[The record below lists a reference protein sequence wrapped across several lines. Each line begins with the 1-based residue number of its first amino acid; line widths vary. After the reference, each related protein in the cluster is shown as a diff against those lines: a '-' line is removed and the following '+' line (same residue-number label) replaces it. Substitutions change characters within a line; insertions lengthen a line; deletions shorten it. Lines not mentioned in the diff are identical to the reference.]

1 MMRNILCILIL
12 FVGSFAFGQD
22 APDFV
27 VTDSKGVSHELYK
40 DYLDVGKTVVL
51 KVFFTT
57 CPPCNAI
64 APATQQLNLEW
75 GDGDFDVEFF
85 DLSTRG
91 GDNDGLIDAYGDRH
105 GLSFPGVGGEGGSIQ
120 ALAPYRN
127 GDFGTYRGTPSFI
140 VIAPDKSVTF
150 DPGRGSSSND
160 AWIDAID
167 AAIEATGANRPGT
180 TSIKNQSGLFSALKI
195 YPNPVANNANVD
207 FDLTNS
213 ADIRISIV
221 NILGSKIKEMNL
233 DGLQAGY
240 YTFPFELE
248 NTPKGNY
255 FLRIEA
261 DGVIEKTLRIMKL

>member
-1 MMRNILCILIL
+1 MMRNILTILIL
-12 FVGSFAFGQD
+12 FIGSFVIAQD
-22 APDFV
+22 APDFT
-27 VTDSKGVSHELYK
+27 VTDSKGVEHELYK
-40 DYLDVGKTVVL
+40 DYLDLGKTVVL

-64 APATQQLNLEW
+64 APATQQLNLDW

-85 DLSTRG
+85 DFSTRG
-91 GDNDGLIDAYGDRH
+91 ADVDGLIDAYGERH
-105 GLSFPGVGGEGGSIQ
+105 GLSFPGVGRDGGSIQ
-120 ALAPYRN
+120 ALAPYRS
-127 GDFGTYRGTPSFI
+127 GDYGTYRGTPSYI

-150 DPGRGSSSND
+150 DPGRSTSNNS
-160 AWIDAID
+160 AWIEAVD
-167 AAIEATGANRPGT
+167 AAIEATGAKRPGT
-180 TSIKNQSGLFSALKI
+180 TSIKNQTGLFSTLKI
-195 YPNPVANNANVD
+195 YPNPVANNASVD
-207 FDLTNS
+207 IDLTKKTN
-213 ADIRISIV
+213 IKISIV
-221 NILGSKIKEMNL
+221 NILGSKIKDLTL